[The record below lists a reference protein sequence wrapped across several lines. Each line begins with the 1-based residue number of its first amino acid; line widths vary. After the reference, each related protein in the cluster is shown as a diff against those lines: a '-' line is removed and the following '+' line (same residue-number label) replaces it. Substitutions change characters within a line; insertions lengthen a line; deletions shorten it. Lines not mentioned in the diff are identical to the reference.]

1 MDQEWRGGVTLGLRG
16 QEGMIHEGKGGS
28 ASTLESGMVWHG
40 VGQRQGA
47 QRSEYLEDAVHLA
60 HVDHEAVSAGDV

>member
-1 MDQEWRGGVTLGLRG
+1 M
-16 QEGMIHEGKGGS
+16 HEGKEGS
-28 ASTLESGMVWHG
+28 ASTLESGMEWHG